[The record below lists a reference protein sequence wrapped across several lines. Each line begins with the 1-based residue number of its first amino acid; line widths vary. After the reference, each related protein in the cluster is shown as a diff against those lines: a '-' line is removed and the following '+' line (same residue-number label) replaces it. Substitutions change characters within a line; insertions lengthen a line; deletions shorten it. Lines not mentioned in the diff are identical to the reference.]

1 MPGNVYNSDVKPL
14 ALSLLAVSLGAQN
27 LVPDAT
33 PTFQTGTRLVQVDVV
48 VQNKNGAVEGLTK
61 SDFTVLDNGVPQT
74 IAIFSLRDIKNVPR
88 SAPLPKGVVS
98 NRPVSQTGEPV
109 AGTVVLF
116 DRLNTAVED
125 QGYARLQA
133 LKYIEKTSRNE
144 QIALYGLSK
153 TLKVLQ
159 TFTNDRD
166 LLEQAVNRSKPELS
180 MDLATDDLLNGVN
193 DGLFAQAAGN
203 PRMHGVQETK
213 QNARDRREYITAA
226 AFATIARHL
235 SGLPG
240 RKKLVWITSSLPISF
255 TEQREYNGFSTI
267 EYQSYG
273 AEMDRSIRALNDA
286 NIGVYP
292 VDPRGVGVDLADSS
306 VTSALILAHMTG
318 GKATYSNNDLAGAIE
333 TVMTDTDLTY
343 TLGFY
348 PSVDKLDGRYHTIL
362 VRVNQPGVEV
372 RSRRGYSASLPAKP
386 LTQARR
392 FGFLDAWSQEPL
404 EATDISVRATA
415 NRIAGRPGYY
425 AVQVIVDPTELQLT
439 QMNGRWTGSFDIG
452 IVPDVDHKI
461 KGLQQT
467 IRVNMTQKSY
477 LQAAT
482 AGIVVANPIKVTD
495 VNGKLLAKDLRLV
508 VLDGASGKAGSVR
521 IPIGQP

>member
-1 MPGNVYNSDVKPL
+1 
-14 ALSLLAVSLGAQN
+14 
-27 LVPDAT
+27 
-33 PTFQTGTRLVQVDVV
+33 
-48 VQNKNGAVEGLTK
+48 
-61 SDFTVLDNGVPQT
+61 
-74 IAIFSLRDIKNVPR
+74 
-88 SAPLPKGVVS
+88 VS

-116 DRLNTAVED
+116 DRLNTPPED

-133 LKYIEKTSRNE
+133 LKYIERTSRNE
-144 QIALYGLSK
+144 QIAVYGLNK
-153 TLKVLQ
+153 TLTVLQ

-166 LLEQAVNRSKPELS
+166 RLEQAVNRSKPELS
-180 MDLATDDLLNGVN
+180 VDLAADDLVSGVS
-193 DGLFAQAAGN
+193 DGLFAAGN
-203 PRMHGVQETK
+203 PRMHGAQETK
-213 QNARDRREYITAA
+213 QFARDNRERITAA

-255 TEQREYNGFSTI
+255 TEQRDYNGMSTI

-273 AEMDRSIRALNDA
+273 VQMDRSIRALNDA

-292 VDPRGVGVDLADSS
+292 VDPKGVGVDLADSS

-348 PSVDKLDGRYHTIL
+348 PSVDKLDGKYHTVL
-362 VRVNQPGVEV
+362 VRVNRPRVEV

-392 FGFLDAWSQEPL
+392 LGFLDAWSQEPL

-415 NRIAGRPGYY
+415 NRISGRPGYY
-425 AVQVIVDPTELQLT
+425 AVQVIIDPTELQLE
-439 QMNGRWTGSFDIG
+439 QKNGRWTGSFDLG

-477 LQAAT
+477 LQSVA

-495 VNGKLLAKDLRLV
+495 VNGKLLSKNLRLV
-508 VLDGASGKAGSVR
+508 VIDGASGKAGSVR
-521 IPIGQP
+521 IPIGQQ

>member
-1 MPGNVYNSDVKPL
+1 MPENVYNSDVKRL
-14 ALSLLAVSLGAQN
+14 TLILWAVSLGAQN
-27 LVPDAT
+27 LVPDATPT

-74 IAIFSLRDIKNVPR
+74 IAIFSVRDIKNISRP
-88 SAPLPKGVVS
+88 APLPKGVVS
-98 NRPVSQTGEPV
+98 NRPVNQEGEPV
-109 AGTVVLF
+109 AGTVILF
-116 DRLNTAVED
+116 DRLNTPPED

-133 LKYIEKTSRNE
+133 LKYIERTSRNE
-144 QIALYGLSK
+144 QIAIYGLNK
-153 TLKVLQ
+153 TLTVLQ
-159 TFTNDRD
+159 TFTGDRD
-166 LLEQAVNRSKPELS
+166 LLDKAVNRSKPELS
-180 MDLATDDLLNGVN
+180 VDLATDNLVQGVN
-193 DGLFAQAAGN
+193 GGLFMAGTL
-203 PRMHGVQETK
+203 HAEAETRA
-213 QNARDRREYITAA
+213 NARQRREYTTAA

-240 RKKLVWITSSLPISF
+240 RKKLVWITASLPISF
-255 TEQREYNGFSTI
+255 TEQRDYNGFSTI

-318 GKATYSNNDLAGAIE
+318 GKATYSNNDLAGAID

-348 PSVDKLDGRYHTIL
+348 PSVDKLDGKYHTIL
-362 VRVNQPGVEV
+362 VRVNRPGVEV

-392 FGFLDAWSQEPL
+392 LGFLDAWSQEPL
-404 EATDISVRATA
+404 EATDISVRAMA

-425 AVQVIVDPTELQLT
+425 AVQVIVDPAELQLE
-439 QMNGRWTGSFDIG
+439 QKNGRWTGSFDLG

-477 LQAAT
+477 LQAVT
-482 AGIVVANPIKVTD
+482 AGIVVANPIRVTD
-495 VNGKLLAKDLRLV
+495 VNGKLLSRNLRLV
-508 VLDGASGKAGSVR
+508 VIDGTSGKAGSVR

>member
-1 MPGNVYNSDVKPL
+1 MKPL
-14 ALSLLAVSLGAQN
+14 TLSVLAVSLGAQN

-48 VQNKNGAVEGLTK
+48 VQNKNGAVQGLTK

-74 IAIFSLRDIKNVPR
+74 IAIFSVRDIKKISRP
-88 SAPLPKGVVS
+88 APLPKGVVS
-98 NRPVSQTGEPV
+98 NRPVNQEGEPV

-116 DRLNTAVED
+116 DRLNTPPED

-133 LKYIEKTSRNE
+133 LKYIERTSRNE
-144 QIALYGLSK
+144 QIAVYGLNK
-153 TLKVLQ
+153 TLTVLQ
-159 TFTNDRD
+159 TFTDDRD
-166 LLEQAVNRSKPELS
+166 RLDKAVNRSKPELS
-180 MDLATDDLLNGVN
+180 VDLATNDLVSGVSNG
-193 DGLFAQAAGN
+193 LLAAGN
-203 PRMHGVQETK
+203 PQLHGAQETK
-213 QNARDRREYITAA
+213 QFARDNRERITAA

-240 RKKLVWITSSLPISF
+240 RKKLVWITASLPISF
-255 TEQREYNGFSTI
+255 TEQRDYNGFSTI

-273 AEMDRSIRALNDA
+273 AQMDRSIRALNDA

-306 VTSALILAHMTG
+306 VTAALVLAHMTG

-348 PSVDKLDGRYHTIL
+348 PSVDRLDGKYHEVT
-362 VRVNQPGVEV
+362 VRVNRPGVEV

-392 FGFLDAWSQEPL
+392 LGFLDAWSQEPL
-404 EATDISVRATA
+404 EATDLSVRAMA
-415 NRIAGRPGYY
+415 NRISGRPGYY
-425 AVQVIVDPTELQLT
+425 AVEVIVDPTELQLT
-439 QMNGRWTGSFDIG
+439 QINGRWTGSFDLG

-467 IRVNMTQKSY
+467 IRVNMSQQRY
-477 LQAAT
+477 LQAIT

-495 VNGKLLAKDLRLV
+495 VNGKLLSKNLRLV
-508 VLDGASGKAGSVR
+508 VIDGTSGKAGSVR
-521 IPIGQP
+521 VPIGQQ

>member
-1 MPGNVYNSDVKPL
+1 VKPL
-14 ALSLLAVSLGAQN
+14 TLILLAVSLGAQN

-33 PTFQTGTRLVQVDVV
+33 PTFHTGTRLVEVDVI
-48 VQNKNGAVEGLTK
+48 VQNKKGAVEGLTK
-61 SDFTVLDNGVPQT
+61 SDFTVLDNGIPQT
-74 IAIFSLRDIKNVPR
+74 IAIFSVRDIKKISRPT
-88 SAPLPKGVVS
+88 PLPKKVVS
-98 NRPVSQTGEPV
+98 NRPVNQEGEPV

-116 DRLNTAVED
+116 DRLNTPPED
-125 QGYARLQA
+125 QAYARLQA
-133 LKYIEKTSRNE
+133 LKYIERTSRNE
-144 QIALYGLSK
+144 QIAVYGLNK
-153 TLKVLQ
+153 KLTVLQ
-159 TFTNDRD
+159 TFTDDRD
-166 LLEQAVNRSKPELS
+166 LLDKAVNQSRPELS
-180 MDLATDDLLNGVN
+180 VDLATDDLVSGVS
-193 DGLFAQAAGN
+193 DGLFARASNN
-203 PRMHGVQETK
+203 PQMHGAQETK
-213 QNARDRREYITAA
+213 QFARDNRERITAA

-240 RKKLVWITSSLPISF
+240 RKKLVWITSSLPITY
-255 TEQREYNGFSTI
+255 TEARDYNGMSTI

-292 VDPRGVGVDLADSS
+292 VDPKGVGVDLADSS

-348 PSVDKLDGRYHTIL
+348 PSVDRLDGKYHTVV
-362 VRVNQPGVEV
+362 VRVNRPDVEV

-392 FGFLDAWSQEPL
+392 IGFLDAWSQEPL
-404 EATDISVRATA
+404 EATDISVHAMA
-415 NRIAGRPGYY
+415 NRISGRPGYY
-425 AVQVIVDPTELQLT
+425 AVEVIVDPTELQLE
-439 QMNGRWTGSFDIG
+439 QKNGRWTGSFDLG

-467 IRVNMTQKSY
+467 IRVNLTEKSY
-477 LQAAT
+477 LRAVV

-495 VNGKLLAKDLRLV
+495 VKGSLLSKNLRLV
-508 VLDGASGKAGSVR
+508 VIDGASGKAGSVR
-521 IPIGQP
+521 IPIGQQ